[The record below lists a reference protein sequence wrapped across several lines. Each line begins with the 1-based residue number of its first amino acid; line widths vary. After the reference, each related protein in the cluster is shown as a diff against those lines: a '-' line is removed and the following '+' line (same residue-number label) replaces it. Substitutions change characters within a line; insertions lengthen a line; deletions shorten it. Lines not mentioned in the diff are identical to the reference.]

1 MEDYYAARAKEYDQ
15 VYLKPERQS
24 DLRELEQ
31 WLSQCL
37 KNRQVLEVACGT
49 AYWTQFIADAC
60 HHIKALDASNE
71 TLKIARERVKATN
84 VDFIHGDAY
93 ALSQSVSNE
102 AFDAALAGFWFS
114 HIPIAQRQA
123 FLAQLHD
130 CLLPGS
136 KIIFIDNYYVEGS
149 SSPIS
154 RVDGDGNSYQ
164 KRFLADGSEYEILKN
179 FPEKDDLM
187 NLLSPYS
194 KSIEYQEWQYF
205 WAVEYIIK

>member
-15 VYLKPERQS
+15 VYLKQERQS

-31 WLSQCL
+31 WLPQRL

-49 AYWTQFIADAC
+49 AYWTQFIADVC
-60 HHIKALDASNE
+60 PYIKAIDASDE
-71 TLKIARERVKATN
+71 TLEIARERVKTAN
-84 VDFIHGDAY
+84 VGFINGDAY
-93 ALSQSVSNE
+93 SLLESVSDDV
-102 AFDAALAGFWFS
+102 FDATLAGFWFS
-114 HIPIAQRQA
+114 HVPIEKREA
-123 FLAQLHD
+123 FLVQLHD
-130 CLLPGS
+130 CLVPGS
-136 KIIFIDNYYVEGS
+136 KVIFIDNRYVEGS
-149 SSPIS
+149 SSPVS
-154 RVDGDGNSYQ
+154 RIDDNGNSYQ
-164 KRFLADGSEYEILKN
+164 NRFLTDGSAYEILKN